1 MDDKIRVLIINE
13 QRLLA
18 NLFASVLENEHDIEV
33 IGCSHSYEQAFELLQ
48 EHKIDVLLL
57 SVKMKN
63 ENILMLTKQLKDAT
77 NVDNLVVYG
86 LKDNK
91 EQIIPFI
98 EAGAD
103 GIVNREDDEEDLISA
118 IRMAHAGKARLSPEI
133 TSGLID
139 RIAKLSQLNTNLAIE
154 SLPTKDLTPRE
165 MEVLE
170 CLGKNMSNKEIAESL
185 FIEVGT
191 VKNHVHHILDKLNV
205 SSRGEA
211 SQFLIFT
218 QK

>member
-1 MDDKIRVLIINE
+1 MDDKIRVLIVNE

-18 NLFASVLENEHDIEV
+18 NLFASVLENEQDIEV
-33 IGCSHSYEQAFELLQ
+33 IGCSHSYEQALELLQ
-48 EHKIDVLLL
+48 EHTIDVLLL

-91 EQIIPFI
+91 EQVIPFI

-103 GIVNREDDEEDLISA
+103 GIVNREDDEEDLINA

-218 QK
+218 H

>member
-1 MDDKIRVLIINE
+1 MADKIRVLIVNE

-18 NLFASVLENEHDIEV
+18 NLFASVLENEQDIEV
-33 IGCSHSYEQAFELLQ
+33 IGCSHSYEQALELLQ
-48 EHKIDVLLL
+48 EHTIDVLLL

-91 EQIIPFI
+91 EQVIPFI

-218 QK
+218 H